1 MPALLPDA
9 ARTAPPFRPGWS
21 ARFAAMRPS
30 RAIYGLVSLL
40 LLAPCHWQPRLQAGD
55 LSSHIDNSW
64 LARLIE
70 SGRAQ
75 GLEAVRQTSNFLFDL
90 ILGGLF
96 KVVGAEAARRI
107 AVSLAILTFAWGAF
121 AFISTVSGRRAWH
134 LMPVIGMLAYGWVF
148 QMGFFD
154 FYLSLGLCFWA
165 LALGWESKPWR
176 LAAAG
181 PILALAYLAHAL
193 PVVWAAGL
201 LAYLWLAGR
210 TAARTR
216 AWMIAVSLLAMVLL
230 RAWTG
235 GTRIAEWSLQRIC
248 MTSAADPSWTFDAK
262 YYVLLVGLLLVWGAL
277 FLDLMHQWG
286 TLRLASSIPF
296 QVCVVGAAGVFLLP
310 ATLLIPG
317 FQHALVLIAERMALG
332 VSVCVCALVGA
343 ARPRIWERYAL
354 VVVALIFFGFLYRD
368 ERAMNALE
376 DRMQGAVAQSVPGH
390 GVVIRGVKAG
400 MPCGSTNWKALED
413 RRPRT

>member
-1 MPALLPDA
+1 
-9 ARTAPPFRPGWS
+9 
-21 ARFAAMRPS
+21 MRPS

-40 LLAPCHWQPRLQAGD
+40 LLAPCHWQPRLHAGD

-75 GLEAVRQTSNFLFDL
+75 GLEAVRQTTNFLFDL

-96 KVVGAEAARRI
+96 KVVGAEAAQRI
-107 AVSLAILTFAWGAF
+107 AVSLVVLIFVWGAF
-121 AFISTVSGRRAWH
+121 TFISTVSGRRAWH
-134 LMPVIGMLAYGWVF
+134 LAPVIAMLAYGWDF
-148 QMGFFD
+148 QMGFFS

-235 GTRIAEWSLQRIC
+235 GTRIAEWSLQRIF
-248 MTSAADPSWTFDAK
+248 MTSAADPSWSFDAK

-310 ATLLIPG
+310 ATVLIPG

-332 VSVCVCALVGA
+332 VSV
-343 ARPRIWERYAL
+343 
-354 VVVALIFFGFLYRD
+354 
-368 ERAMNALE
+368 
-376 DRMQGAVAQSVPGH
+376 
-390 GVVIRGVKAG
+390 
-400 MPCGSTNWKALED
+400 
-413 RRPRT
+413 

>member
-1 MPALLPDA
+1 MPAPLPDTPG
-9 ARTAPPFRPGWS
+9 TAPPFRPGWS
-21 ARFAAMRPS
+21 ARFAAMSRS

-40 LLAPCHWQPRLQAGD
+40 LLAPCHWQPRLHAGD

-75 GLEAVRQTSNFLFDL
+75 GLEAVRQTTNFLFDL

-96 KVVGAEAARRI
+96 KVVGAEAAQRI
-107 AVSLAILTFAWGAF
+107 AVSLAVLTFAWGAF

-216 AWMIAVSLLAMVLL
+216 AWMMAVSLLAMVLL

-235 GTRIAEWSLQRIC
+235 GTRIAEWSLQRIF

-310 ATLLIPG
+310 ATVLIPG

-343 ARPRIWERYAL
+343 ARPRILERYAL